1 MSNDDTDL
9 DDMYSDIAAFFSD
22 GMGLVTIDLN
32 NINLDDDH
40 FDEDDP
46 TNIVLFRL
54 ITWCNRFKQHKAYRQ
69 RINIYSMASNKSV
82 GLKER

>member
-1 MSNDDTDL
+1 MVFTNKIFEKLDNVVLSNDDTDL

-54 ITWCNRFKQHKAYRQ
+54 F
-69 RINIYSMASNKSV
+69 RISIAWHPTRV
-82 GLKER
+82 WD